1 MRRKTTVTFQI
12 EMLLPQGAS
21 TREVLPMLEK
31 AIVHFLTMQCTEH
44 PKQTWSQVVSTL
56 IVRLVKKEIKYV

>member
-1 MRRKTTVTFQI
+1 
-12 EMLLPQGAS
+12 
-21 TREVLPMLEK
+21 MLEK